1 MRIAGLQKLTLLD
14 FPGKTAA
21 TVFTPGCNFRCPFC
35 HNADLVTGEAGR
47 DGAAA
52 DSSALSID
60 ELFAFLGKR
69 QGLLDGVCITGG
81 EPLLQSGIDEFCTR
95 VHELGFAVKLD
106 TNGSFPGR
114 LRALVEEG
122 LVDYVATDVKNA
134 PERYAETVGVPAF
147 DLAPVQ
153 ESLDFLRSGAVP
165 YEVRTTVV
173 RELHT
178 ADDCARWLRGSKAY
192 KRGTCKASSTR
203 TACWAAKVA
212 STHGTPT
219 TCGHCCPSCRPSCRA
234 LSCAGWTRAARVR
247 ALACRKHAPL
257 ADPEFRPIEEPA
269 AHEPLNTPRNQAAHR
284 KREIPAGIDAILSS
298 RKPAPFGLSASGP
311 LTRPDTS
318 RQKLCLGIKQ
328 RVQKE
333 TAESRRKLPKIR
345 VFTAHLR
352 PPARLLAARP
362 SPSSARGT

>member
-35 HNADLVTGEAGR
+35 HNAALVTGEAER

-81 EPLLQSGIDEFCTR
+81 EPLLQPGIDEFCAR

-122 LVDYVATDVKNA
+122 LVDYAAMDVKNA

-178 ADDCARWLRGSKAY
+178 ADDL
-192 KRGTCKASSTR
+192 
-203 TACWAAKVA
+203 
-212 STHGTPT
+212 
-219 TCGHCCPSCRPSCRA
+219 
-234 LSCAGWTRAARVR
+234 LS
-247 ALACRKHAPL
+247 LIH
-257 ADPEFRPIEEPA
+257 I
-269 AHEPLNTPRNQAAHR
+269 
-284 KREIPAGIDAILSS
+284 
-298 RKPAPFGLSASGP
+298 
-311 LTRPDTS
+311 
-318 RQKLCLGIKQ
+318 
-328 RVQKE
+328 
-333 TAESRRKLPKIR
+333 
-345 VFTAHLR
+345 
-352 PPARLLAARP
+352 
-362 SPSSARGT
+362 